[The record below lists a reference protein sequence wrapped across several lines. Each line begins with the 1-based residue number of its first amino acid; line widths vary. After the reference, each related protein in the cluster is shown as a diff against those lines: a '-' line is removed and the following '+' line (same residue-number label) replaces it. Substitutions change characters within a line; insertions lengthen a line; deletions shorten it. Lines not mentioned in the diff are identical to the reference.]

1 MTTYQSS
8 RTLCH
13 PRQEGIRQPLQ
24 GQFAVPSQDLGFPG
38 PLSDIGNIMADVLPD
53 LNGNNNCL
61 AIFLLLVQLIQID
74 LHAA

>member
-1 MTTYQSS
+1 
-8 RTLCH
+8 
-13 PRQEGIRQPLQ
+13 
-24 GQFAVPSQDLGFPG
+24 
-38 PLSDIGNIMADVLPD
+38 MADVLPD